1 MRMATIVSLG
11 ASAALGLAALI
22 VAKTMAP
29 HPTAAAAATPRIQE
43 QPGVPVVVAAH
54 AITYGAKLQAGDLEV
69 VNLPAKAVPEGAY
82 ATVQAV
88 IGQEGGAPVALMA
101 LGPHEPVLASKL
113 SGPGVRATIAA
124 TIAPGMRAY
133 TIGVN
138 EVAGGGGHVLPG
150 DRVDVLLARTITGG
164 PEDQGKRVR
173 ADVVI
178 QNVRVL
184 GMDLDANPTDDKPF
198 TAKTATLEVS
208 VEDAQKLALAA
219 ETGTL
224 SLALRRPGS
233 VEITPTR
240 AMQAG
245 DLGGSAGAAA
255 VAVHPAALAGAPRRR
270 LATSGPRAPEPAT
283 ILIFSGDAP
292 VRVPVPSEG
301 RW

>member
-29 HPTAAAAATPRIQE
+29 HPTAASAATPKIQV
-43 QPGVPVVVAAH
+43 QPGVPVVVAAGPI
-54 AITYGAKLQAGDLEV
+54 AYGAKLEAKDLV
-69 VNLPAKAVPEGAY
+69 VANLPAAAVPEGAY
-82 ATVQAV
+82 PTVAA
-88 IGQEGGAPVALMA
+88 ILGQEGGAPVALSAMTA
-101 LGPHEPVLASKL
+101 HEPVLASHL

-138 EVAGGGGHVLPG
+138 DVAGGGGHVLPG

-164 PEDQGKRVR
+164 SEDQGKRMR
-173 ADVVI
+173 SDVVI

-184 GMDLDANPTDDKPF
+184 GMDLDANPADDKPF

-208 VEDAQKLALAA
+208 MQDAQKLALSS
-219 ETGTL
+219 ESGTL

-233 VEITPTR
+233 AEISPTR
-240 AMQAG
+240 TMQVS
-245 DLGGSAGAAA
+245 DIGGGA
-255 VAVHPAALAGAPRRR
+255 PASRGPALAG
-270 LATSGPRAPEPAT
+270 GPRHARRPVAVIVAPAGSSV
-283 ILIFSGDAP
+283 LIMSGDKAE
-292 VRVPVPSEG
+292 RMAVPTEG
-301 RW
+301 RR

>member
-11 ASAALGLAALI
+11 ASAALGLAALF

-29 HPTAAAAATPRIQE
+29 HPTAANAEVRPQV
-43 QPGVPVVVAAH
+43 QPGVPVVVATH
-54 AITYGAKLQAGDLEV
+54 AIAYGAKVQAGDLEV
-69 VNLPAKAVPEGAY
+69 VNLPVKAVPEGAY
-82 ATVQAV
+82 ATVQGI
-88 IGQEGGAPVALMA
+88 IGQEGGAPVALTA
-101 LGPHEPVLASKL
+101 IGPHEPVLASKL

-164 PEDQGKRVR
+164 AEDQGKRVR
-173 ADVVI
+173 SDVVI

-184 GMDLDANPTDDKPF
+184 GMDLDANPAEDKPF

-219 ETGTL
+219 ESGTL

-233 VEITPTR
+233 SEIVSTR
-240 AMQAG
+240 MMQVG
-245 DLGGSAGAAA
+245 DIGGGAPPPQ
-255 VAVHPAALAGAPRRR
+255 HRPALAGGPHVRRTPSAP
-270 LATSGPRAPEPAT
+270 PPPPPASV
-283 ILIFSGDAP
+283 LVMSGDKAE
-292 VRVPVPSEG
+292 RVPVPTEG
-301 RW
+301 RRW

>member
-29 HPTAAAAATPRIQE
+29 HPTAASAATPKIQV
-43 QPGVPVVVAAH
+43 QPGVPVVVAAGPI
-54 AITYGAKLQAGDLEV
+54 AYGAKLEAKDLV
-69 VNLPAKAVPEGAY
+69 VANLPAAAVPEGAY
-82 ATVQAV
+82 PTVAA
-88 IGQEGGAPVALMA
+88 ILGQEGGAPVALSAMTA
-101 LGPHEPVLASKL
+101 HEPVLASHL

-138 EVAGGGGHVLPG
+138 DVAGGGGHVLPG

-164 PEDQGKRVR
+164 SEDQGKRMR
-173 ADVVI
+173 SDVVI

-184 GMDLDANPTDDKPF
+184 GMDLDANPADDKPF

-208 VEDAQKLALAA
+208 MEDAQKLALSS
-219 ETGTL
+219 ESGTL

-233 VEITPTR
+233 AEISPTR
-240 AMQAG
+240 TMQVS
-245 DLGGSAGAAA
+245 DIGGGA
-255 VAVHPAALAGAPRRR
+255 PAPRGPALAGGPTHAIRARRPVAVIVAPAGSSV
-270 LATSGPRAPEPAT
+270 LVM
-283 ILIFSGDAP
+283 SGDKAE
-292 VRVPVPSEG
+292 RVTVPTEG
-301 RW
+301 RR

>member
-29 HPTAAAAATPRIQE
+29 HATPAAAATPRIQE
-43 QPGVPVVVAAH
+43 QPGVPVVVASH
-54 AITYGAKLQAGDLEV
+54 AIAYGAKLAAGDLEV

-82 ATVQAV
+82 ATIQAV
-88 IGQEGGAPVALMA
+88 IGQSGGAPVALTAM
-101 LGPHEPVLASKL
+101 GPHEPVLASKL

-150 DRVDVLLARTITGG
+150 DRVDVLLARTLTGG
-164 PEDQGKRVR
+164 PEDRGKQARS
-173 ADVVI
+173 DVVI

-184 GMDLDANPTDDKPF
+184 GMDLDANPADDKPF

-219 ETGTL
+219 ESGTL

-233 VEITPTR
+233 TELSPVRP
-240 AMQAG
+240 MQVS
-245 DLGGSAGAAA
+245 DLGGGAPAA
-255 VAVHPAALAGAPRRR
+255 PVARRPALAG
-270 LATSGPRAPEPAT
+270 GPRPHRPAAAPQSPGST
-283 ILIFSGDAP
+283 VLIMSGDAAT
-292 VRVPVPSEG
+292 RVPVPTEG